1 MRNTLFSQSTIALV
15 ASLFLATS
23 FASSSTA
30 QTVDTTAEYAI
41 IMDAES
47 GTILFEK
54 DAHQAM
60 APASMSKLMTVEL
73 MFQAL
78 KSGSYTL
85 DDTLRVSRK
94 AWKEREGSSM
104 FVMVDTDIRVEDLL
118 RGIIVQSGN
127 DACIVIAEGL
137 GGSEEAFAV
146 MMTERAK
153 ELGMENSTFRN
164 SNGMPDP
171 EHLMSSYDLAILA
184 RHLITEYPEYYHYFA
199 ETEFTWSNIRQ
210 PNRNPVL
217 FMNINADG
225 LKTGHT
231 QASGYGLISSAIR
244 NGRRL
249 IIAVNG
255 LDSERQRANESRR
268 LLDIGFR
275 DFKPYRLLTK
285 GEEIDKAPVWNGAR
299 SLVSLV
305 VKENVD
311 IHLHRLAR
319 KNLEVKLNYV
329 GPVKAPIVAGTQV
342 GTLTVTAPGL
352 TTRDVAVYAGEDVAG
367 VGLAGRIGHTI
378 AYLLYGPAPVN

>member
-1 MRNTLFSQSTIALV
+1 MRNTIMSRRTTSLIAC
-15 ASLFLATS
+15 LFLVTS
-23 FASSSTA
+23 FASSSRA
-30 QTVDTTAEYAI
+30 QTVDTAAEYAI
-41 IMDAES
+41 VMDANS
-47 GTILFEK
+47 GTVLFAK

-78 KSGSYTL
+78 RSGSYTL
-85 DDTLRVSRK
+85 DDTMRVSRK

-137 GGSEEAFAV
+137 SGSEDSFAV

-153 ELGMENSTFRN
+153 EIGLQNSTFRN
-164 SNGMPDP
+164 STGMPDP
-171 EHLMSSYDLAILA
+171 EHLMSSYDLAVLA

-231 QASGYGLISSAIR
+231 QASGYGLVSSAVR

-255 LDSERQRANESRR
+255 LESERQRANESRR

-275 DFKPYRLLTK
+275 DFKPYRLFAN
-285 GEEIDKAPVWNGAR
+285 GDEIDKASVWNGAQSR
-299 SLVSLV
+299 ISLV

-319 KNLEVKLNYV
+319 KDLEVKLNYV

-342 GTLTVTAPGL
+342 GTLTVSAPGL
-352 TTRDVAVYAGEDVAG
+352 ETRDVTVYAGEDVAG
-367 VGLAGRIGHTI
+367 VGLAGRLGNTI